1 MNLLYSL
8 AIRCYG
14 GAVAFASLLGNDK
27 ARLWCRGRK
36 NQWDKLK
43 SADAKDE
50 WIWFHVSSLGEF
62 EQGLPVIERIR
73 NDFPKYKI
81 LLTFFSPSGYE
92 PRKNFKLADMVAYMP
107 SDTLQNAKKLVKNF
121 NIKAAFFVKYDF
133 WFNYMKV
140 LKNNDIPLYYISA
153 LLHPDHY
160 FFKFYSSWFRKQLK
174 NVSHYFVQN
183 EETAELLKT
192 IGIDNVTITGDTRF
206 DRVFEIARK
215 SESFPEIEN
224 FINGRKCIIAGSSWP
239 SDEKF
244 LIPFSKKMPD
254 DYCMILAPHDIS
266 ESHVNQIIS
275 QLDDYLL
282 YSQQSIISG
291 QQPTVLVIN
300 TIGILKKI
308 YKYARFAY
316 VGGGFMSSIHN
327 TQEALV
333 FGCPVVIG
341 PKYHKF
347 VEAVDLV
354 EKGGMFSVNNR
365 QEFEKTF
372 EQLMTDETFYAKAS
386 DVCKNYVQLS
396 IGATEL
402 IMRNVKCVIK
412 N

>member
-1 MNLLYSL
+1 M
-8 AIRCYG
+8 
-14 GAVAFASLLGNDK
+14 
-27 ARLWCRGRK
+27 
-36 NQWDKLK
+36 
-43 SADAKDE
+43 
-50 WIWFHVSSLGEF
+50 
-62 EQGLPVIERIR
+62 
-73 NDFPKYKI
+73 
-81 LLTFFSPSGYE
+81 
-92 PRKNFKLADMVAYMP
+92 
-107 SDTLQNAKKLVKNF
+107 
-121 NIKAAFFVKYDF
+121 
-133 WFNYMKV
+133 
-140 LKNNDIPLYYISA
+140 
-153 LLHPDHY
+153 
-160 FFKFYSSWFRKQLK
+160 
-174 NVSHYFVQN
+174 
-183 EETAELLKT
+183 
-192 IGIDNVTITGDTRF
+192 
-206 DRVFEIARK
+206 
-215 SESFPEIEN
+215 
-224 FINGRKCIIAGSSWP
+224 
-239 SDEKF
+239 
-244 LIPFSKKMPD
+244 
-254 DYCMILAPHDIS
+254 
-266 ESHVNQIIS
+266 
-275 QLDDYLL
+275 
-282 YSQQSIISG
+282 
-291 QQPTVLVIN
+291 IN